1 MFSSIGSHRPLR
13 LSAAILA
20 SVFAFGAGL
29 QGTGLVSAHAQ
40 TPQNSTA
47 TPAEGKAAP
56 PSDATKK
63 AARQNYSDG
72 QRAYEGGDYA
82 AAITYFSKAQELIP
96 SPHAQYW
103 IAMTQDKLGKVA
115 EAHAGFAAFF
125 ANPGHTALGE
135 EKLSK
140 ARARFAELAAI
151 PGDVKVTT
159 EPPEASLSVDG
170 MAQAGASPYALKLT
184 PGKHRLQITAKG
196 YQDQSSEVDVQPGQ
210 ALEQAFTLTATPAV
224 APTPA
229 ALPAPAPEPASQA
242 VTPATERNMV
252 PAYVTLGVA
261 GAAAIAGTIFGIQAL
276 SAKSDFD
283 KNPTEENADSV
294 ERNGLIADMAFG
306 VAVTLGVTG
315 VVLLTSKDD
324 PAEAAQRRAPRHTTR
339 LVVAP
344 YASHKGG
351 GATAQLK
358 F

>member
-125 ANPGHTALGE
+125 AGFLRAMSSESFPGGF
-135 EKLSK
+135 
-140 ARARFAELAAI
+140 RFAWALLR
-151 PGDVKVTT
+151 
-159 EPPEASLSVDG
+159 S
-170 MAQAGASPYALKLT
+170 AGVLT
-184 PGKHRLQITAKG
+184 VWR
-196 YQDQSSEVDVQPGQ
+196 
-210 ALEQAFTLTATPAV
+210 
-224 APTPA
+224 
-229 ALPAPAPEPASQA
+229 
-242 VTPATERNMV
+242 
-252 PAYVTLGVA
+252 
-261 GAAAIAGTIFGIQAL
+261 
-276 SAKSDFD
+276 
-283 KNPTEENADSV
+283 
-294 ERNGLIADMAFG
+294 
-306 VAVTLGVTG
+306 
-315 VVLLTSKDD
+315 
-324 PAEAAQRRAPRHTTR
+324 
-339 LVVAP
+339 
-344 YASHKGG
+344 
-351 GATAQLK
+351 
-358 F
+358 